1 MRVLFHFHLTLG
13 TTNATYPMA
22 EALAAINAAVPS
34 WGEPILLKN
43 YAFYAPIPH
52 EVVARGG

>member
-1 MRVLFHFHLTLG
+1 MLFHFHLT
-13 TTNATYPMA
+13 TNATYAYAYPMA